1 MLLLLLACAG
11 PDVGDSA
18 ESGGAGDA
26 GESGGGS
33 RLGTLPADFALTD
46 LNPGSDR
53 YGDTLSPRDYL
64 TRVSGYY
71 FIHST

>member
-1 MLLLLLACAG
+1 MLLLLLACAA
-11 PDVGDSA
+11 PDN
-18 ESGGAGDA
+18 
-26 GESGGGS
+26 GGS
-33 RLGTLPADFALTD
+33 SDGGETGTGDTGGSALVGTLPADFALPD

-53 YGDTLSPRDYL
+53 HGDTVSPRDYL